1 MSSEPGPS
9 SPFAARARTRAPF
22 NTPAPG
28 GPGPGSPAPV
38 VTAPPATPSTRGKTT
53 WMAIGFVILAAC
65 VSATV
70 FLTRR
75 APPPIAP
82 AATQVPTPVTRPVA
96 NATPPEVRDPTAEY
110 AALSELATSVE
121 LPAADRPDVASATL
135 LAAAGSKSEAVA
147 LLGPIV
153 WRAISEKHQSA
164 LRPLTGVKLSDHV
177 AVPEVAR
184 LLDLNARAEKA
195 ATATQWAEA
204 TRALAEATRLVSAA
218 RTGMARRLATEAA
231 AAASRGDLQLATF
244 FHEQVIRLDP
254 TDTAARAH
262 LYRHR
267 YTAGQRLTA
276 AAGIET
282 VYAPPGEF
290 TRGSRPGEPGRDAD
304 ETQAVITLTR
314 GFFIGSTEV
323 TQRQWDAV
331 YGAGSAAR
339 VIRTSPTRSQAIAP
353 ELPMHSITWEEASAF
368 CERLGALDGRR
379 VRLPTEAEWEYA
391 CRAGAASAFNTG
403 RDSLS
408 AAEANLDDGG
418 ATVLLAPAPVGAT
431 GAPNAWG
438 LHDTHGNVWEW
449 CADWSAPYPAG
460 PQSDPSGPEDT
471 ATGRVD
477 LAMRVVRGGGWNAPA
492 SEARCANR
500 WEHSPAA
507 VTGYLGF
514 RVVIEPNFSA
524 P

>member
-1 MSSEPGPS
+1 MSSDPGPS

-22 NTPAPG
+22 STPAPG
-28 GPGPGSPAPV
+28 APAPA
-38 VTAPPATPSTRGKTT
+38 APPPTATPTAGGKTT
-53 WMAIGFVILAAC
+53 WIGIGLAVLAAC
-65 VSATV
+65 VPATV
-70 FLTRR
+70 LLTRR
-75 APPPIAP
+75 ETRAVAPMAMASPPPTAHP
-82 AATQVPTPVTRPVA
+82 ASNSTA
-96 NATPPEVRDPTAEY
+96 PEVRDSAAEY
-110 AALSELATSVE
+110 SVLSELCTGLD

-135 LAAAGSKSEAVA
+135 LAAAGSKPEAVA

-153 WRAISEKHQSA
+153 WRAINEKHASA
-164 LRPLTGVKLSDHV
+164 MRALAGVKLSDHA

-184 LLDLNARAEKA
+184 WLDLTSGAEKA
-195 ATATQWAEA
+195 AAA
-204 TRALAEATRLVSAA
+204 TRWAAAAQALAEATRLAPVA
-218 RTGMARRLATEAA
+218 RTGVVRRLATEAA
-231 AAASRGDLQLATF
+231 AAASRGDLPLATF
-244 FHEQVIRLDP
+244 FYEQVIRLDP
-254 TDTAARAH
+254 SDTAARAH

-267 YTAGQRLTA
+267 HTAGQRLTA
-276 AAGIET
+276 AAGIEI

-339 VIRTSPTRSQAIAP
+339 VIRSSPTRSQAIGP
-353 ELPMHSITWEEASAF
+353 ELPMHSITWEEATAF
-368 CERLGALDGRR
+368 CERLGSLDGRR

-391 CRAGAASAFNTG
+391 CRAGSASAFNTG

-408 AAEANLDDGG
+408 ATEANLDDGG
-418 ATVLLAPAPVGAT
+418 ATALLAPAPVGAT
-431 GAPNAWG
+431 GAPNTWG
-438 LHDTHGNVWEW
+438 LRDAHGNVWEW

-460 PQSDPSGPEDT
+460 PQSDPTGPED
-471 ATGRVD
+471 AAAGRVD
-477 LAMRVVRGGGWNAPA
+477 LAMRIVRGGGWNAPA

-514 RVVIEPNFSA
+514 RVVIEPNFAA